1 MDSSPGRQEHKKQL
15 LSHLQKQSIWQ
26 SQTVAVRWS
35 GFIPFWG
42 ELGYQLAPVPICGDN
57 QGAIFIASN
66 PITEKRSKHID
77 IHFHYIR
84 EVIKKKLIEL
94 YFIDGENNPADMLT
108 KNLGRINFQKF
119 RAMIGLEFLE

>member
-1 MDSSPGRQEHKKQL
+1 MVASPESLNGK
-15 LSHLQKQSIWQ
+15 
-26 SQTVAVRWS
+26 S
-35 GFIPFWG
+35 GFHLPQ
-42 ELGYQLAPVPICGDN
+42 LRCGYLYLQEQGLLRHRSHILAPVPICGDN

-66 PITEKRSKHID
+66 PVTEKRSKHID

-108 KNLGRINFQKF
+108 KNLGRVKFQKF